1 MRSPDFWSWFDGIAG
16 PQLAHRTEGFRK
28 VFDHLDRFDRPVGIV
43 ETGCVRQ
50 QDNWAGD
57 GQSTILFD
65 RYPEFHP
72 RSAVFSVDRDPEAAA
87 LCRSLVGGQV
97 QIHAGDSLAYLK
109 SLADHPPAGLEFLDL
124 LYLDSFD
131 VDFEDPL
138 PSAIH
143 HLKELLAIAPL
154 VSFAT
159 LVVVDDSP
167 SSFIGGG
174 KGRLIAE
181 YADQIGAERLFA
193 EYQCGW
199 LRLGRPPRPS
209 PRSRPR
215 RNPAASA
222 GPRPRRTAAPQP
234 PSA

>member
-1 MRSPDFWSWFDGIAG
+1 MRSPNFWSWFDGIAG

-28 VFDHLDRFDRPVGIV
+28 VFDYLDRFDRPVGIV

-65 RYPEFHP
+65 RYAEFHP
-72 RSAVFSVDRDPEAAA
+72 GSAVFSVDRDPEAAA
-87 LCRSLVGGQV
+87 LCRSLVGAQV

-131 VDFEDPL
+131 VDFDDPL

-154 VSFAT
+154 VTAHRGRAAEGRSRSSTAFPAR
-159 LVVVDDSP
+159 
-167 SSFIGGG
+167 SSFELRCRSTHSQSLASR
-174 KGRLIAE
+174 RLICREGCLA
-181 YADQIGAERLFA
+181 
-193 EYQCGW
+193 
-199 LRLGRPPRPS
+199 
-209 PRSRPR
+209 
-215 RNPAASA
+215 
-222 GPRPRRTAAPQP
+222 
-234 PSA
+234 